1 MALLHTDFLGYHDTN
16 TTTEPHKDNVKCESK
31 KKKEKKQKQ
40 NKKKKAKLQ
49 TSKDAILR
57 VSSQP
62 SLLIRAN
69 HATSTAV

>member
-31 KKKEKKQKQ
+31 KKEKKKQKQ
-40 NKKKKAKLQ
+40 NKKKAKLQ